1 MQSLTRFFA
10 KRFDLFLLWD
20 ETRLKLDATRTRHWA
35 LQSSFGGVVW
45 IMVWYCFSGVVHS
58 FQTNDGRRI
67 PIFASRGT
75 GTSFYWIAIWIL
87 SAGDAFNLEVPRLII
102 FIKLVPFTVSTP
114 TTKLIDAY
122 NQLNYSNGAL
132 SLFADR
138 WCLQKCLVTLR
149 VDAPFYRNTIHA
161 KHCLDRELKG
171 LRKGQIW
178 GFNCFWWGVA
188 FVLLINPWI
197 KTLK

>member
-1 MQSLTRFFA
+1 
-10 KRFDLFLLWD
+10 
-20 ETRLKLDATRTRHWA
+20 
-35 LQSSFGGVVW
+35 
-45 IMVWYCFSGVVHS
+45 MVWYCFSGVVHS

-75 GTSFYWIAIWIL
+75 GTSFYWTAIWIL
-87 SAGDAFNLEVPRLII
+87 SAGDAFNLEVPRRII

-114 TTKLIDAY
+114 TTELVSFANLFTGSPSHERVRCEYLCGVLKNSFHQIDAC

-138 WCLQKCLVTLR
+138 WCLQKCLVTLH
-149 VDAPFYRNTIHA
+149 VDAPFYGNTIHV

-178 GFNCFWWGVA
+178 GFDCFWWGVA